1 MAVKNAFI
9 NYNSLRSDIQSQHID
24 MLTHTPGFTDKAYAS
39 PRLNCMFELALLK
52 ISCSDISENM
62 SVSLSCVKMHTL
74 MFSSKALL

>member
-39 PRLNCMFELALLK
+39 PRLKCMFELALLK
-52 ISCSDISENM
+52 ISCWHIWKYV
-62 SVSLSCVKMHTL
+62 SVIVLCQDAHL
-74 MFSSKALL
+74 NIFF